1 VQPVA
6 LDRAYDCGRL
16 IRHAPAFT
24 MGAQFAPVSY
34 GYDEVIADRYRHGA
48 TNGML
53 NAGGR
58 FLPVLPCNK
67 VLESQP
73 VVGRNIL
80 H

>member
-1 VQPVA
+1 MQPVA
-6 LDRAYDCGRL
+6 LDRAYDCGTYTTRTS
-16 IRHAPAFT
+16 IYDGR
-24 MGAQFAPVSY
+24 AQFAPVSW

-48 TNGML
+48 TNGLL
-53 NAGGR
+53 NGGGR

-80 H
+80 D